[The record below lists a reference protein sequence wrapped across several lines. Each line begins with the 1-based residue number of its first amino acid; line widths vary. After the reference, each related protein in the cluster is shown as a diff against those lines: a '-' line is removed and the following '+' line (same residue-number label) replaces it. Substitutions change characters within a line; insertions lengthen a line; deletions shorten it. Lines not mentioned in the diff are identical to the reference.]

1 MISGLFLSQKT
12 CFLTKMKQNVS
23 FELIFFQD
31 RQKISTSRKTER
43 GYTFLNLIKRI
54 NFRCKQ
60 LNFFSNFGF
69 QFFHCLFY
77 SGVKKCKF
85 ASKIFLSELAVL
97 LSPERYQKPQIVLN
111 FPDDATKF
119 FSKIKEFIP
128 SFRFQSECFY
138 LRKKTQLK
146 NPWIGPLHH
155 KPDSPKILRSAMIF
169 RFISMFKL

>member
-1 MISGLFLSQKT
+1 MGSFFLKKKT
-12 CFLTKMKQNVS
+12 YFLTKMKQNVS
-23 FELIFFQD
+23 FELIFFQH

-69 QFFHCLFY
+69 QFSHCLFY
-77 SGVKKCKF
+77 SGVKKYKF

-97 LSPERYQKPQIVLN
+97 LSPERYQKTQIVLN

-119 FSKIKEFIP
+119 FFKNKRVHSFI
-128 SFRFQSECFY
+128 
-138 LRKKTQLK
+138 
-146 NPWIGPLHH
+146 
-155 KPDSPKILRSAMIF
+155 
-169 RFISMFKL
+169 